1 MKKICHPFCLIGF
14 FPYFYLVNEIAVI
27 KNQKPE
33 GILPHLALLDS
44 IWRLKYKF
52 YTNETLMNLHSQ
64 KAMYKSMRVPHGSKI
79 KILIS

>member
-52 YTNETLMNLHSQ
+52 YTNEIRQ
-64 KAMYKSMRVPHGSKI
+64 I
-79 KILIS
+79 KTIGVID